1 MLLSNFKNR
10 KKDDIQ
16 QEERQFIV
24 FTVGQERFGVD
35 VNQIKQVIPVM
46 EATHIPNSPSFVKGV
61 INLRGDIIPIIDLAD
76 KLSLKQSQVD
86 EEKKR
91 IIIVELDEISNIG
104 MLVDTV
110 TEMIRIH
117 ADKITD
123 APEIARAVHTDYIQG
138 VAKIDKQLLILLNLN
153 KVLTTEELIELG
165 KIEF

>member
-1 MLLSNFKNR
+1 M
-10 KKDDIQ
+10 
-16 QEERQFIV
+16 
-24 FTVGQERFGVD
+24 
-35 VNQIKQVIPVM
+35 
-46 EATHIPNSPSFVKGV
+46 
-61 INLRGDIIPIIDLAD
+61 AD

-123 APEIARAVHTDYIQG
+123 APEIARAVHTDYIQE
-138 VAKIDKQLLILLNLN
+138 LLKSINSY
-153 KVLTTEELIELG
+153 
-165 KIEF
+165 